1 MLNHQC
7 PRLRCRTRE
16 PAANLLSICLLSC
29 SSRDLQKL
37 RLLFLFICCRLQR
50 YDFSFTF
57 RHFFENILRTHRKL
71 YVWGFN
77 IYLFPIKNIR
87 KGITLKPQL
96 VAASQLV
103 GNVGFSIILTVFWKF
118 DIKWMGHEL
127 LFEFICYQ
135 LVYEQRVDY
144 SYSSRINCSFILS
157 VIGNK

>member
-1 MLNHQC
+1 MRRERERNGRRGLIGKLIAAKSLGSATTHILMLNHQC

-50 YDFSFTF
+50 YLFYFTF
-57 RHFFENILRTHRKL
+57 RHFFEKYLKDSSEIIFLRVQHLFVL
-71 YVWGFN
+71 Y
-77 IYLFPIKNIR
+77 IKNIR

-103 GNVGFSIILTVFWKF
+103 GNVGFSIILAVF
-118 DIKWMGHEL
+118 
-127 LFEFICYQ
+127 
-135 LVYEQRVDY
+135 
-144 SYSSRINCSFILS
+144 
-157 VIGNK
+157 